1 LQILLMTDNTIAT
14 VPSVAVVTGI
24 SRGLGFELARG
35 LVASGWHVVGDARDA
50 AALDAAMQD
59 VPAGRVTAVPGDVTD
74 PEHRRELAATAR
86 EAGPVRLL
94 VHNASTLGPS
104 PLPPLA
110 ELAPAALRDLFEAN
124 VVAPLALT
132 QLLLPDLRA
141 VDGQIVHITSD
152 AGSEAY
158 AGWGGYGSTKA
169 ALDQLGAVLAEE
181 HPQLRVHVFDPGDMN
196 TAMHQ
201 LAFPGED
208 ISDRPT
214 PATVVPAFLR
224 LVAGRLPSGRYS
236 LTDLAVAAAPPA
248 PAVPSELSASEP
260 MGAQA

>member
-1 LQILLMTDNTIAT
+1 LQILLMTENTIPT

-24 SRGLGFELARG
+24 SRGLGYEITRG
-35 LVASGWHVVGDARDA
+35 LVESGWHVVGDARGA
-50 AALDAAMQD
+50 AALAAAVDD
-59 VPAGRVTAVPGDVTD
+59 VPAGRVTAVPGDVSD
-74 PEHRRELAATAR
+74 PEHRRDLAAAAR

-110 ELAPAALRDLFEAN
+110 ELAPAALRDIFETN

-141 VDGQIVHITSD
+141 LGGQIVHITSD

-158 AGWGGYGSTKA
+158 PGWGGYGSTKA
-169 ALDQLGAVLAEE
+169 ALDQVGAVLAEE
-181 HPQLRVHVFDPGDMN
+181 HPQLLVHVFDPGDMN

-201 LAFPGED
+201 AAFPGED
-208 ISDRPT
+208 ISDRPA
-214 PATVVPAFLR
+214 PSTVVPAFLR

-236 LTDLAVAAAPPA
+236 VADLAVQSVQSVQSVA
-248 PAVPSELSASEP
+248 EP

>member
-1 LQILLMTDNTIAT
+1 MTDNTVPA

-24 SRGLGFELARG
+24 SRGLGYEITRG
-35 LVASGWHVVGDARDA
+35 LLDWGWVVVGDARNA
-50 AALDAAMQD
+50 AALAAAVD
-59 VPAGRVTAVPGDVTD
+59 ELPAGRVRALPGDVID
-74 PEHRRELAATAR
+74 PAHRRQLATAAR
-86 EAGPVRLL
+86 DRGPVRLL

-110 ELAPAALRDLFEAN
+110 ELAPAALRDILETN

-132 QLLLPDLRA
+132 QLLLSDLRA
-141 VDGQIVHITSD
+141 TGGQIVHVTSD

-158 AGWGGYGSTKA
+158 AGWGGYGSAKA
-169 ALDQLGAVLAEE
+169 AFDQLGAVLAEE

-196 TAMHQ
+196 TDMHQ

-208 ISDRPT
+208 ISDRPA

-224 LVAGRLPSGRYS
+224 LVSGPFPSGRYR
-236 LTDLAVAAAPPA
+236 LADLAVPQPSGA
-248 PAVPSELSASEP
+248 PA
-260 MGAQA
+260 